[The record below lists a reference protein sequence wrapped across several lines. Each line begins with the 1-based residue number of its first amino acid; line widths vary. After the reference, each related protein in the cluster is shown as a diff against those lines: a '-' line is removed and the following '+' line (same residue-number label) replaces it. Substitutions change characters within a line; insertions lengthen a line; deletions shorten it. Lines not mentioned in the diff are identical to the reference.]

1 MNAQSPYNQNEEL
14 VAMKQDIADRSYNI
28 QVKKWMI
35 GGLAIAGGVLLG
47 TLALPLVP
55 FLAAAKGVVGMGA
68 IMGGALGF
76 MAGGV
81 AADMATMKDREK
93 LKIDQSMVDSYM
105 SGKNYWGEGYREE
118 VAERGYSLSGPG
130 MVGAAPPPRGRG
142 RE

>member
-1 MNAQSPYNQNEEL
+1 MNTRSPYNANEEL
-14 VAMKQDIADRSYNI
+14 VAMKHDIADRAYGL
-28 QVKKWMI
+28 QVKSWTLMGLTTV
-35 GGLAIAGGVLLG
+35 GGALLGVLVAPMIPA
-47 TLALPLVP
+47 LAGI
-55 FLAAAKGVVGMGA
+55 GVMGA
-68 IMGGALGF
+68 IFGGTLGL

-81 AADMATMKDREK
+81 VADIATMKDREK

-105 SGKNYWGEGYREE
+105 QGKNYWGEGYREE